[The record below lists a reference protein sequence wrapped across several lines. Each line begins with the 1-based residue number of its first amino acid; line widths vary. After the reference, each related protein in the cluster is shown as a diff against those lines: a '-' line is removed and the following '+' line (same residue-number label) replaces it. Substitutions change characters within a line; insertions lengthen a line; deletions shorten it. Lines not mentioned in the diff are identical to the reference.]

1 MIQTETS
8 FVTPDELVRL
18 RAERPDV
25 RLVDVR
31 TPAEFGAQRI
41 DGSEN
46 IPLDVVEQHA
56 SDLGS
61 RGGPV
66 VIVCRSG
73 ARAEVADELLR
84 AAGVPNVQVLD
95 GGVLAWDDAGLPT
108 AGDR

>member
-1 MIQTETS
+1 MIQTETL
-8 FVTPDELVRL
+8 FVTPDELVQL

-31 TPAEFGAQRI
+31 TPAEFRAQRI

-46 IPLDVVEQHA
+46 VPLNVVAQHA
-56 SDLGS
+56 ADLGS
-61 RGGPV
+61 RSGPV

-73 ARAEVADELLR
+73 ARAEVADEMLR

-95 GGVLAWDDAGLPT
+95 GGVLAWDGAGLPT

>member
-31 TPAEFGAQRI
+31 TPAEFRGQRI

-56 SDLGS
+56 SELGS

-73 ARAEVADELLR
+73 ARAGLAGERLR
-84 AAGVPNVQVLD
+84 AAGVTNVQVLD
-95 GGVLAWDDAGLPT
+95 GGVLAWDDAGHPT
-108 AGDR
+108 VGDR

>member
-46 IPLDVVEQHA
+46 IPLDTVERHA
-56 SDLGS
+56 PALARHGV
-61 RGGPV
+61 PV

-73 ARAEVADELLR
+73 ARAGMADELLR

>member
-25 RLVDVR
+25 QLVDVR
-31 TPAEFGAQRI
+31 TPAEFRAQRI

-56 SDLGS
+56 SDLAS

-73 ARAEVADELLR
+73 ARAEVADERLR

-95 GGVLAWDDAGLPT
+95 GGVLAWDDAGHPT

>member
-1 MIQTETS
+1 MQTETA

-18 RAERPDV
+18 RTEHPDV

-31 TPAEFGAQRI
+31 TPVEFRARRI
-41 DGSEN
+41 DGSRN

-56 SDLGS
+56 SDLAS

-73 ARAEVADELLR
+73 ARAAVADELLR
-84 AAGVPNVQVLD
+84 AAGVANVQVLD
-95 GGVLAWDDAGLPT
+95 GGVLAWDDAGHPT